1 LNFNL
6 LFFVRLF
13 FRHIALLLIVP
24 IVLAFLVF
32 YFTKN
37 QPKTYSSK
45 TRIYTGIASGSS
57 IEVLENQRFDF
68 FATNTAFDNLINIIK
83 ARNTL
88 EETGLQLFVQHMI
101 IDGPDP
107 KIISVEKYQQLME
120 IVPDSIKVLV
130 VKGEHQKTLNNFQKV
145 KNSNHENFIYKLLNL
160 KHPDYSADNLLEKIV
175 VKRISNSDLVEITYT
190 SEDPGIC
197 QNTLNILCDV
207 FVRSYAD
214 MKVNQSDAV
223 VKYFN
228 QQLVVSSERLAEA
241 EDELLE
247 FNRSNNIINYYE
259 QTKHIASQKEHFEM
273 EYQTV
278 QMNNE
283 AAKSVIKVL
292 ESRMSSRQ
300 KLQLASQDVLETRNK
315 ISEINIK
322 IAMKS
327 LNLQLDSLA
336 TVKAGKELA
345 ELQLQAEKLNEE
357 LRQALDTLYWVDNS
371 IEGMPTNT
379 ILEDWLKNII
389 AYEGTNAQLI
399 VLEQKKLE
407 FRELYT
413 LFAPLGATMKRL
425 ERKIDVAEKE
435 YLSLLHSLSLAKLK
449 QQNIELTSNLK
460 MVDIPYFPI
469 MPEPSKR
476 KILVAVA
483 GVMGF
488 ILVAFFIL
496 IFEFLDQNIKTSP
509 RAQERTGLKVAAI
522 FPKLSSKNKN
532 IDYHYLQERAIDAI
546 VRNVIFTSEIYK
558 NQGNSSLNFF
568 ISTQNE
574 EGKSFISSQLAKK
587 LEVLGYKVLL
597 LNYNVIE
604 KNQVKHFESFPYKI
618 DNQFYLISKISE
630 LSPELDDDIVGK
642 YDFVFVEIPN
652 IINSAFPVRL
662 MEKSDHIYLVCRAN
676 RPWTEADQ
684 NNLTKFREIIK
695 EPEPVVILNGVEIQE
710 METFLGDLPR
720 RRSFLRRVV
729 KNILR
734 LRFFSKNNIA
744 S

>member
-1 LNFNL
+1 MNFNL

-13 FRHIALLLIVP
+13 LRHIALLLIVP
-24 IVLAFLVF
+24 IVLALLVF
-32 YFTKN
+32 FLTKN

-83 ARNTL
+83 ARNTMEEVGL
-88 EETGLQLFVQHMI
+88 ELFVQHMI
-101 IDGPDP
+101 LETPDL
-107 KIISVEKYQQLME
+107 KIISPEKYRKLME

-130 VKGEHQKTLNNFQKV
+130 VKGNHLRTFSNFQKV

-160 KHPDYSADNLLEKIV
+160 KHPDYSTDKLLEKV
-175 VKRISNSDLVEITYT
+175 TVKRISNSDLVEITYT

-197 QNTLNILCDV
+197 QNTLSILCEV

-228 QQLVVSSERLAEA
+228 QQLLESSKRLAEA

-273 EYQTV
+273 EYQAV

-300 KLQLASQDVLETRNK
+300 KLQLASKDVLETRNK

-327 LNLQLDSLA
+327 LNLQLDSIA
-336 TVKAGKELA
+336 TVKEGKELA
-345 ELQLQAEKLNEE
+345 KLQLQAEKLNEQ

-371 IEGMPTNT
+371 TDGMPTNT

-399 VLEQKKLE
+399 VLEQKRLE
-407 FRELYT
+407 FKELYT

-460 MVDIPYFPI
+460 MVDVPYYPI
-469 MPEPSKR
+469 LPEPSKR
-476 KILVAVA
+476 KILVAIA
-483 GVMGF
+483 GIMGF
-488 ILVAFFIL
+488 VLVAFFIL
-496 IFEFLDQNIKTSP
+496 ILEFLDQNIKTAP
-509 RAQERTGLKVAAI
+509 RVQEKTGLKVAAI
-522 FPKLSSKNKN
+522 FPKLNLADEK
-532 IDYHYLQERAIDAI
+532 IDY
-546 VRNVIFTSEIYK
+546 
-558 NQGNSSLNFF
+558 FF
-568 ISTQNE
+568 I
-574 EGKSFISSQLAKK
+574 
-587 LEVLGYKVLL
+587 
-597 LNYNVIE
+597 
-604 KNQVKHFESFPYKI
+604 
-618 DNQFYLISKISE
+618 
-630 LSPELDDDIVGK
+630 
-642 YDFVFVEIPN
+642 
-652 IINSAFPVRL
+652 
-662 MEKSDHIYLVCRAN
+662 
-676 RPWTEADQ
+676 
-684 NNLTKFREIIK
+684 
-695 EPEPVVILNGVEIQE
+695 
-710 METFLGDLPR
+710 
-720 RRSFLRRVV
+720 
-729 KNILR
+729 
-734 LRFFSKNNIA
+734 
-744 S
+744 